1 MAEYSQFC
9 DDEETQKGFA
19 IKTAERSIDG
29 YNAVIDESTGAI
41 GSLSSQIDAAG
52 SEIASKTEEL
62 KSATNIRSNESGD
75 FKAAEKELVE
85 AIDTL
90 SRAVTIIKR
99 EMSFVQGSKGS
110 ADQAALSKKLKSMSG
125 ALDSI
130 ISAAWI
136 DSSSRSKLKAF
147 MAVEDDDLSLT
158 QQPQAS
164 VKNYEN
170 HSGGIVETLED
181 MKDKAES
188 TLNSL
193 RREEMQAKHSFE
205 LIKQSLSDAI
215 ANLNK
220 EVDEASMASGSAQER
235 LGKAQGDL
243 ASTEAAKKA
252 DEEYVSK
259 LTVD

>member
-99 EMSFVQGSKGS
+99 EMSFVQAGKKSSVAAKL
-110 ADQAALSKKLKSMSG
+110 QAMSG
-125 ALDSI
+125 ALQQV
-130 ISAAWI
+130 ISAAYLSS
-136 DSSSRSKLKAF
+136 DSRNQLKAF
-147 MAVEDDDLSLT
+147 LSTDMDDELT
-158 QQPQAS
+158 LKAKQPQAATYT
-164 VKNYEN
+164 YES
-170 HSGGIVETLED
+170 HS
-181 MKDKAES
+181 K
-188 TLNSL
+188 
-193 RREEMQAKHSFE
+193 
-205 LIKQSLSDAI
+205 
-215 ANLNK
+215 
-220 EVDEASMASGSAQER
+220 
-235 LGKAQGDL
+235 
-243 ASTEAAKKA
+243 
-252 DEEYVSK
+252 
-259 LTVD
+259 